1 MGYPQEKY
9 PSEEMKLEIWRQILD
24 SVTLCFW
31 CPFCI
36 WPSEKQMHKKYRTVR
51 DSRNS
56 IQHWIHVVAIFL
68 NFLIQKSSRFLAC
81 ILLVPCL
88 LVSFYCSINVNFAC
102 SLKFWPG
109 NSKCWSA
116 WDEFCLFTS
125 FWWLFNR
132 KLKVVSDLQVYCL
145 LHNTHSIRY
154 IRFLFL
160 QLSLLYILRVLCV
173 TVLLKVF
180 VDCTCVQPKLFHLE
194 LQVFE

>member
-109 NSKCWSA
+109 NRKCWSA

-125 FWWLFNR
+125 FRWLLNR
-132 KLKVVSDLQVYCL
+132 KLKVVSEVV
-145 LHNTHSIRY
+145 
-154 IRFLFL
+154 
-160 QLSLLYILRVLCV
+160 LYFEAFVS
-173 TVLLKVF
+173 VLLKVF

-194 LQVFE
+194 LQGFE